1 MIDRQESR
9 DTRAHRIAHDI
20 GAFDPQLIEQAAEVG
35 AYFQER
41 LRGFLDHPLV
51 GDVRGMGLIA
61 GVELVRDK
69 ASKERFEP
77 IGSAGALVMRLAFER
92 GLICRAILDTIA
104 FAPPLCITKSQV
116 DDVVHI
122 VGEALDCGQQELL
135 DYV

>member
-1 MIDRQESR
+1 VACVAALKNLDIIEQE
-9 DTRAHRIAHDI
+9 
-20 GAFDPQLIEQAAEVG
+20 QLIEQAAEVG

-51 GDVRGMGLIA
+51 GDVRGLGLIA

-69 ASKERFEP
+69 GSKERFEP
-77 IGSAGALVMRLAFER
+77 SGNAGALVMRLAFER

-104 FAPPLCITKSQV
+104 LAPPLCITKGQV
-116 DDVVHI
+116 DDLVRI
-122 VGEALDCGQQELL
+122 VGEALNHAQQELL